1 MDKKMGLS
9 RRSASAKASGPQG
22 HQSTGLS
29 LCCNRYGLVQP
40 FRWLAISAPFITCS
54 VGRER
59 GLRECWLNTPAF
71 DFAWS
76 RFSRAVA
83 LPPTSSL
90 SDDLGRPVMNE
101 TTSTRHPVGQHIHVG
116 PGAAQQSGGA
126 PRAVRGVLTHL
137 HLTKASF
144 RLDAWAAGRVCALSG
159 WQLQGLLLNLAAM
172 RLGRQ
177 ALRGTPAFL
186 APGRS
191 RCHPGHLL
199 ARHNP
204 VGWRRQSLS
213 RRSGRGI

>member
-1 MDKKMGLS
+1 MDKKIGRS
-9 RRSASAKASGPQG
+9 RRSASARASGPQG

-29 LCCNRYGLVQP
+29 LCCNRYGLVQH

-101 TTSTRHPVGQHIHVG
+101 TTSTTRPVGQHLHVG
-116 PGAAQQSGGA
+116 PGAAKQSEGGA
-126 PRAVRGVLTHL
+126 NYRQGVLPRL
-137 HLTKASF
+137 H
-144 RLDAWAAGRVCALSG
+144 
-159 WQLQGLLLNLAAM
+159 
-172 RLGRQ
+172 
-177 ALRGTPAFL
+177 
-186 APGRS
+186 
-191 RCHPGHLL
+191 
-199 ARHNP
+199 
-204 VGWRRQSLS
+204 
-213 RRSGRGI
+213 